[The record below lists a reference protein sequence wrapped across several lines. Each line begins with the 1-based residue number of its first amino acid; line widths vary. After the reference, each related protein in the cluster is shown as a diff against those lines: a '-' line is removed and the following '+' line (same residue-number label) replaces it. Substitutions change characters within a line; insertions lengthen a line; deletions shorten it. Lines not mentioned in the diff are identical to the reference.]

1 MTKSKQLKF
10 PKDFL
15 WGSSVSS
22 YQVSGGIENC
32 DWSEKFPAG
41 WACDYYHKYE
51 KYFDLAKE
59 LNQNVHRFSLSWS
72 RIQPAEGKFD
82 RKAILHY
89 RKMLLALKKRG
100 IKPMV
105 TIWHWTLPL
114 WMSEKGGWENSKFPE
129 YFEQYTRFVVEELDD
144 LVDFWIT
151 TNEPMI
157 YTSLAYIMGTFPPQ
171 KSNLLIVPRVMYNFI
186 QTHKKA
192 YRAIH
197 DINKDAKVGL
207 AQNLSFVDAYHKNSV
222 LNKTAASA
230 FNFFRNRLFLELTKN
245 YQDFLGVNYYFHDRV
260 KFNPFSFPPLKI
272 KNKDKEVSDLGWEIY
287 PEGLYYV
294 LKDLKKYNLPIYI
307 TENGLADKGDK
318 KRAKFITEHLKQI
331 HRAIDDGVDV
341 KGYMHWSLIDNFEW
355 ADGFG
360 PRFGLVEMDYKTM
373 GTKIRESAREY
384 AEICEKN
391 SVLPL

>member
-51 KYFDLAKE
+51 NYFDLAKE

-171 KSNLLIVPRVMYNFI
+171 KSNLLVVPKVFYNFVK
-186 QTHKKA
+186 THKKA

-207 AQNLSFVDAYHKNSV
+207 AQNLSFVDAYNKNST
-222 LNKTAASA
+222 LNKTVASA

-245 YQDFLGVNYYFHDRV
+245 YQDFLGINYYFHDRI
-260 KFNPFSFPPLKI
+260 KFSPFSFPPLKI

-307 TENGLADKGDK
+307 TENGLADKEDK
-318 KRAKFITEHLKQI
+318 KRAKFIIEHLKQI
-331 HRAIDDGVDV
+331 HRAIDDGVNV

-360 PRFGLVEMDYKTM
+360 PRFGLVEMNYKTM
-373 GTKIRESAREY
+373 GTKVRESARGY
-384 AEICEKN
+384 AEICKN
-391 SVLPL
+391 NSLF